1 MNANYETMKLIT
13 TITFLC
19 LLCTLT
25 GFSQSEVTKTEKIIK
40 PIEIRKNE
48 IKLGA
53 VKMIAGPILDLEYER
68 IITGYSSLGINLVAD
83 LNDDNYFYD
92 FSLTPYFR
100 MYFTQ
105 AKEYGTKGFF
115 AQAFMGYFTG
125 KEYVYDYNGPGYP
138 AGEEINWNSFGAG
151 LSIGTKW
158 VNKQGFVFQLVAGIG
173 RNFIDNGYADQ
184 IFFQGDAY
192 IGYRF

>member
-1 MNANYETMKLIT
+1 MKLIT

-19 LLCTLT
+19 LLCTLS
-25 GFSQSEVTKTEKIIK
+25 GFSQSEITKTEKILK

-53 VKMIAGPILDLEYER
+53 VKMIAGPVLDLEYER
-68 IITGYSSLGINLVAD
+68 VLTGYSSLGINMVAD
-83 LNDDNYFYD
+83 FGDDNYFYD

-100 MYFTQ
+100 IYFTQ

-115 AQAFMGYFTG
+115 AQTFMGYYTG
-125 KEYVYDYNGPGYP
+125 TDYTYDYNGSFEPIGK
-138 AGEEINWNSFGAG
+138 EINWNSFGAG

-158 VNKQGFVFQLVAGIG
+158 VNQQGFVFQLVLGIG
-173 RNFIDNGYADQ
+173 RNFIDNGHTNQ
-184 IFFQGDAY
+184 ILFQGDAY

>member
-1 MNANYETMKLIT
+1 MKLIT

-19 LLCTLT
+19 LLCTLS
-25 GFSQSEVTKTEKIIK
+25 GFSQSEDTETEKVIR

-53 VKMIAGPILDLEYER
+53 LKMIGGPILDLEYER
-68 IITGYSSLGINLVAD
+68 ILTGYSSLGMNMVAD
-83 LNDDNYFYD
+83 LGDNNYLYD

-105 AKEYGTKGFF
+105 SKEYGTKGFF
-115 AQAFMGYFTG
+115 AQAFMGYYAG
-125 KEYVYDYNGPGYP
+125 KDYVYNYNGPGYP
-138 AGEEINWNSFGAG
+138 YYPVEKEVNWNSFGAG
-151 LSIGTKW
+151 LGIGTKW
-158 VNKQGFVFQLVAGIG
+158 VNKQGFVFQLVIGIG
-173 RNFIDNGYADQ
+173 RNFIDNGYAEQ
-184 IFFQGDAY
+184 ILFQGDAY

>member
-1 MNANYETMKLIT
+1 MKLT
-13 TITFLC
+13 RTITFLC
-19 LLCTLT
+19 LLCTIS
-25 GFSQSEVTKTEKIIK
+25 GFSQTEVTETEEIFR

-53 VKMIAGPILDLEYER
+53 VKMIAGPVLDLEYER
-68 IITGYSSLGINLVAD
+68 VLSGYSSLGINMVAV
-83 LNDDNYFYD
+83 LGDDNYLYD

-115 AQAFMGYFTG
+115 AQAFMGYYNG
-125 KEYVYDYNGPGYP
+125 KGYIYDYNGMGYP
-138 AGEEINWNSFGAG
+138 AEEEVKWNSFGAG
-151 LSIGTKW
+151 LGIGTKW
-158 VNKQGFVFQLVAGIG
+158 VNKQGFVFQLVIGIG
-173 RNFIDNGYADQ
+173 RNFTDNVYSEQ
-184 IFFQGDAY
+184 ILFQGDAY